1 MIMKPKTVLFTAIS
15 LLFLLEGVGCEKESL
30 IDYIDVNVVYQ
41 RCNSSI
47 DYPIDEEIM
56 KRDILLFN
64 LAHTKESEIIKRYS
78 QNEDMEYI
86 IYDPNSISTNYLTYK
101 SLRINNIG
109 NEYGNFCNFPIDI
122 EKWNIPQSGLYISF
136 SGDFVNTK
144 FTADA
149 MYFTFDI
156 SLKSLKI
163 QQL

>member
-1 MIMKPKTVLFTAIS
+1 MKTKTFLFTLFA
-15 LLFLLEGVGCEKESL
+15 LFLLIGGMGCERENL

-41 RCNSSI
+41 RCNSSVNH
-47 DYPIDEEIM
+47 PIDGEIK

-78 QNEDMEYI
+78 QNEEIEYI
-86 IYDPNSISTNYLTYK
+86 IYDPNSISANYLIYK
-101 SLRINNIG
+101 RLRINNQG
-109 NEYGNFCNFPIDI
+109 HEYGNFCNFPIADI

-144 FTADA
+144 FTTDA
-149 MYFTFDI
+149 MYSTFDI